1 MLDHLPHQRA
11 QAKLFKFL
19 LRRWGELF
27 GAKFDVLLYDL
38 TSTYFETDEDRGPD
52 DLRQYGYSRDKGG
65 DCRQVVIALI
75 VTPEGFP
82 LSYEVMAGNTADSTT
97 LSGFLARIERRY
109 GKADRAVVA
118 LDGLNLSV
126 PAGSLFGL
134 LGPNGAGKTTSLRIL
149 ATLLAPCSGSVSVAG
164 VDALK
169 DPRGVRERL
178 GYVAQEVALDKILS
192 GRELLQLQG
201 DLYHLSR
208 ADRDQRIA
216 ELIGLL
222 AMEEWIDRRSGTYS
236 GGMRRRLDLA
246 SGLLHRPQVLVLDE
260 PTVGLDIES
269 RAAIWQ
275 VLRQLREQGTTVLL
289 SSHYLEEVDALADQL
304 AIIEGGRVIA
314 AGKPSEL
321 KAALGGDRVTLR
333 VREFSDEPEAL
344 QVQEL
349 LQRCP
354 GVRQVVVNRAQ
365 GYSLN
370 LVVEH
375 DGVVEQLRRQLAEAQ
390 LPVFALAQSRPSLDD
405 VYLQATGRTLM
416 DAELAVAGSRDPKA
430 ERKQS
435 MR

>member
-1 MLDHLPHQRA
+1 MAVPETAIDLGHDSVIE
-11 QAKLFKFL
+11 
-19 LRRWGELF
+19 LRHVS
-27 GAKFDVLLYDL
+27 K
-38 TSTYFETDEDRGPD
+38 
-52 DLRQYGYSRDKGG
+52 
-65 DCRQVVIALI
+65 
-75 VTPEGFP
+75 
-82 LSYEVMAGNTADSTT
+82 
-97 LSGFLARIERRY
+97 RY
-109 GKADRAVVA
+109 GRGDQAVDA
-118 LDGLNLSV
+118 LNGLSLTV
-126 PAGSLFGL
+126 PRNSLYGL

-149 ATLLAPCSGSVSVAG
+149 ATLLAPDTGTVRVAG
-164 VDALK
+164 LDALA
-169 DPRGVRERL
+169 DPRAVRRRL

-192 GRELLQLQG
+192 GRELLELQG
-201 DLYHLSR
+201 DLYHL
-208 ADRDQRIA
+208 DRNQRDRRIA
-216 ELIGLL
+216 ELSALL
-222 AMEEWIDRRSGTYS
+222 GMEAWIDRRSGTYS

-246 SGLLHRPQVLVLDE
+246 SGLLHSPEVLVLDE

-275 VLRQLREQGTTVLL
+275 VLRQLRDQGTTVLL
-289 SSHYLEEVDALADQL
+289 SSHYLEEVDALADHL

-314 AGKPSEL
+314 AGAPSAL
-321 KAALGGDRVTLR
+321 KAELGGDRVTLR

-344 QVQEL
+344 RVQQL
-349 LQRCP
+349 LQACP

-416 DAELAVAGSRDPKA
+416 DAELAVAGSRDAKA
-430 ERKQS
+430 ERKQA

>member
-1 MLDHLPHQRA
+1 MPEA
-11 QAKLFKFL
+11 VI
-19 LRRWGELF
+19 ELH
-27 GAKFDVLLYDL
+27 DVC
-38 TSTYFETDEDRGPD
+38 
-52 DLRQYGYSRDKGG
+52 K
-65 DCRQVVIALI
+65 
-75 VTPEGFP
+75 
-82 LSYEVMAGNTADSTT
+82 
-97 LSGFLARIERRY
+97 RY
-109 GKADRAVVA
+109 GKGDQAVDA
-118 LDGLNLSV
+118 LQGLSLAV
-126 PAGSLFGL
+126 PQGSLYGL
-134 LGPNGAGKTTSLRIL
+134 LGPNGAGKTTTLRIL
-149 ATLLAPCSGSVSVAG
+149 ATLLAPSSGRVRVAG
-164 VDALK
+164 LDALA

-201 DLYHLSR
+201 DLYHLPKLER
-208 ADRDQRIA
+208 DRRIA
-216 ELIGLL
+216 ELIELL
-222 AMEEWIDRRSGTYS
+222 AMGGWIDRRCGTYS

-275 VLRQLREQGTTVLL
+275 VLQQLRDQGTTVLL
-289 SSHYLEEVDALADQL
+289 SSHYLEEVDALADHL

-314 AGKPSEL
+314 EGQPSAL

-344 QVQEL
+344 RVQQL
-349 LQRCP
+349 LQTCP

-416 DAELAVAGSRDPKA
+416 DAELAVAGSRDAKA
-430 ERKQS
+430 ERKQA